1 MFSVQIETGCED
13 GPGFVSMSPD
23 RSNEAAMIPRKQ
35 DVDARRDATV
45 KQNAAA
51 GTVLKQLY

>member
-13 GPGFVSMSPD
+13 GPGFVSMSPN
-23 RSNEAAMIPRKQ
+23 NEAAMTPGEQ
-35 DVDARRDATV
+35 DVDVRRDATV

-51 GTVLKQLY
+51 GMVLK